1 MLHGFGERAAD
12 AQNIAIAFGVAKPII
27 AMLEMVDVNI
37 GAGEGVA
44 FAPELLDVTV
54 ESATVAQVGERID
67 IGVALKQLA
76 LLLQDGMRLL
86 QLLANGAQLSRQR
99 GNIEFGGRDAIRKSL
114 KIGNNRLLAQA
125 VRLVHDG

>member
-1 MLHGFGERAAD
+1 
-12 AQNIAIAFGVAKPII
+12 
-27 AMLEMVDVNI
+27 MVDVNI

-54 ESATVAQVGERID
+54 ESAAVAQVGERVD
-67 IGVALKQLA
+67 IGVALKQPA

>member
-12 AQNIAIAFGVAKPII
+12 AQNIAVAFGVAKPIVT
-27 AMLEMVDVNI
+27 MLEMVDVNI

-54 ESATVAQVGERID
+54 KSVAVAQVGERID

-86 QLLANGAQLSRQR
+86 QLLTNSA
-99 GNIEFGGRDAIRKSL
+99 
-114 KIGNNRLLAQA
+114 
-125 VRLVHDG
+125 

>member
-12 AQNIAIAFGVAKPII
+12 AQNIAIAFGMAKPII

-54 ESATVAQVGERID
+54 ESAAVAQVGERVD

>member
-1 MLHGFGERAAD
+1 M
-12 AQNIAIAFGVAKPII
+12 AKPIV

-54 ESATVAQVGERID
+54 ESVAVAQVGERID

-86 QLLANGAQLSRQR
+86 QLLTNGA
-99 GNIEFGGRDAIRKSL
+99 
-114 KIGNNRLLAQA
+114 
-125 VRLVHDG
+125 

>member
-12 AQNIAIAFGVAKPII
+12 AQNIAIAFGVAKPIV

-54 ESATVAQVGERID
+54 ESAAVAQVGERVD

-86 QLLANGAQLSRQR
+86 QLLTNGAQLSRQR

>member
-27 AMLEMVDVNI
+27 AMFEMVDVNI
-37 GAGEGVA
+37 GAGEGVT
-44 FAPELLDVTV
+44 FVPELLDVTV
-54 ESATVAQVGERID
+54 ESAAVAQVGERVD
-67 IGVALKQLA
+67 IGVALKQPA

-125 VRLVHDG
+125 I